1 MPPLVGSVVVLDKEV
16 AATVTLLEGASSNL
30 PTSTFSVLPF
40 TPFSSSDSFIGM
52 NQPSGSDS
60 PPSAVDSIPEIPI
73 TPESVPIDAPVE
85 ETKAVPSS
93 QKHHNLKFSPLS
105 SVAPSVLKDS
115 TNGGGVV
122 RRRSWEGR
130 REPLVRDVKN
140 DE

>member
-16 AATVTLLEGASSNL
+16 AATVTLLEGTSGNL

-52 NQPSGSDS
+52 NQPSGSDC

-85 ETKAVPSS
+85 ETQTKAVPSS
-93 QKHHNLKFSPLS
+93 QKHHNLKFSSLS
-105 SVAPSVLKDS
+105 LVISPPVLRNS

-122 RRRSWEGR
+122 RGRSWEGR
-130 REPLVRDVKN
+130 LCYSL
-140 DE
+140 